1 MIYPIILLLNATN
14 RGGGQKKLNW
24 QPLSLK
30 VDTATGSV
38 PECYI
43 TLNYCVYKIFR
54 TLDLQSWLWAQG
66 HQDSNSSKIFRLWL
80 DKFMSAVHLR
90 LIPPWLI
97 LVMSLPCRCKELNQK
112 HSEGEEEEMM
122 KVVWEVL
129 KTVCCSV
136 WTQTY
141 TGLVVS
147 FAHLHDTHAPLHS
160 AGDTELPY
168 GDVNLVSA
176 STGRRWGPLFEIEK
190 HSGKDHSCLNCFL
203 MCGSGMVSFAS
214 DKGDRCRVK
223 LILLPDVTFS

>member
-1 MIYPIILLLNATN
+1 MLLI
-14 RGGGQKKLNW
+14 GGKKLNW

-30 VDTATGSV
+30 VDTAIGSV

-80 DKFMSAVHLR
+80 EKFMSAVHLR

-147 FAHLHDTHAPLHS
+147 FAHLHDTRSPSLSRRHGAALWRREPRVCLHRKAMRAS
-160 AGDTELPY
+160 LWDWKTLRQRSQLPK
-168 GDVNLVSA
+168 
-176 STGRRWGPLFEIEK
+176 LF
-190 HSGKDHSCLNCFL
+190 
-203 MCGSGMVSFAS
+203 
-214 DKGDRCRVK
+214 
-223 LILLPDVTFS
+223 PDVWVRHGVLCEWQRGPVSS

>member
-1 MIYPIILLLNATN
+1 MLLI
-14 RGGGQKKLNW
+14 GGGEQKKLNW

-30 VDTATGSV
+30 VDTAIGSV
-38 PECYI
+38 PESYI

-80 DKFMSAVHLR
+80 EKLMSAVHLR

-97 LVMSLPCRCKELNQK
+97 LEMSLPCRCKELNQK

-176 STGRRWGPLFEIEK
+176 STGRRWRASLWDWKTLRQRSQLPKLF
-190 HSGKDHSCLNCFL
+190 
-203 MCGSGMVSFAS
+203 
-214 DKGDRCRVK
+214 
-223 LILLPDVTFS
+223 PDVWVRHGVLCEWQRGPVSS